1 MMRQQGSA
9 AWGAQAKFSGRY
21 QQRQTT
27 QQMVQNR
34 GRNSEYVG
42 ARNSRPLG
50 LSPSAWPPLQQAQ
63 PQPQSQ
69 PQSQQQQNGSG
80 MRAVFL
86 GTPGGK
92 RECAGTG
99 VFLPRRVDSPSDTR
113 RKPGLLSDYVLL
125 QLSVCDGLIIICT

>member
-9 AWGAQAKFSGRY
+9 AWGAQAKGTGRY

-63 PQPQSQ
+63 PQ
-69 PQSQQQQNGSG
+69 QQQQQKGSG

-99 VFLPRRVDSPSDTR
+99 VFLPRRVDSPSETR
-113 RKPGLLSDYVLL
+113 RKPGRLSD
-125 QLSVCDGLIIICT
+125 